1 MATDWEEYRKRII
14 GLGDTS
20 TRKSYYPDLQEK
32 IKALEES
39 QENIVSIYNAVSD
52 GIVVHAVNGEVVSL
66 NNRAKSIFNLCDTG
80 DNFIESKFNLLSVVD
95 NPNKLT
101 IGFSKAAKGGTSIL
115 ELNVIANSKTYE
127 IPVQFSTN
135 RISWNEQEMLI
146 SIIRDFSSRK
156 KYEKKLIEARE
167 NAENN
172 EERFRMLFNNM
183 NSAFAYHKIITNK
196 KGEPMNYE
204 FIEVNSQFEKITGLK
219 AEDVVGNNVL
229 DLFPDL
235 ESIWIEKYG
244 QVALKGESIEYTD
257 YVKELGK
264 YFSAKAYCPKIGYFA
279 VTFTDVT
286 DEIKS
291 KEALRISEERYNL
304 ALEAV
309 NDGVW
314 DWHIPSGKTYFDAR
328 YFTISGYKPNEFTH
342 DFSEWEKRIHPD
354 DLSKAKEA
362 IQSQLSIGS
371 QGFDIEFRF
380 KRKEGE
386 WMWIR
391 GRGKVVER
399 DVKGSP
405 IRMVGTHTDITDKKL
420 IEQEL
425 VDYKNNL
432 EFVVQERTEELEAT
446 NEELTSINE
455 ELLDKRNELEAAL
468 DKLKDAQNQL
478 VLSEKMASLGV
489 LTSGIAHEI
498 NNPINFI
505 SSGVIG
511 LEMEVN
517 QVVSAYKDYL
527 KCCQK
532 HDNPLF
538 TKLKTDI
545 EEQYNVKKSIS
556 NIPKLINSI
565 QTGVSRTI
573 SIIKGLRTFSRLDEE
588 SKTEA
593 SLSDLIKS
601 TLTILYNKYKNR
613 IDVKTELAPND
624 TIICYPGKMGQV
636 FLNILVNSIQ
646 AIKDEGEILI
656 KTKFDS
662 NKEMY
667 KISIID
673 NGEGMPNDIQQRIFD
688 PFFTTK
694 PVGEGTGLGLSIV
707 HGIVNDHNGRIKV
720 KSEVGN
726 GTEILLYLPKR

>member
-52 GIVVHAVNGEVVSL
+52 GIVIHTDSGEVVSL
-66 NNRAKSIFNLCDTG
+66 NNRAKSIFNLCDTEE
-80 DNFIESKFNLLSVVD
+80 NLITSKFNLLSVAD

-101 IGFSKAAKGGTSIL
+101 IGFSKAAKGGTSIV
-115 ELNVIANSKTYE
+115 ELNITADRKANE

-167 NAENN
+167 NAESN

-196 KGEPMNYE
+196 KGEPVNYE
-204 FIEVNSQFEKITGLK
+204 YIEVNSQFEKITGLK
-219 AEDVVGNNVL
+219 AEDVVGNKVL
-229 DLFPDL
+229 DLLPDL
-235 ESIWIEKYG
+235 EPIWIEMFG
-244 QVALKGESIEYTD
+244 QVALSGKAIEYTD
-257 YVKELGK
+257 YVNSFGK
-264 YFSAKAYCPKIGYFA
+264 YLRFKAYCPNKGFFA
-279 VTFTDVT
+279 LTFTDVT
-286 DEIKS
+286 DEIRS

-314 DWHIPSGKTYFDAR
+314 DWHIPTGRVFFDAR

-354 DLSKAKEA
+354 DLAKAKEA
-362 IQSQLSIGS
+362 IQSQLSTGS
-371 QGFDIEFRF
+371 QGIDIEFRF
-380 KRKEGE
+380 KRKEGD

-468 DKLKDAQNQL
+468 DKLKDAQKQM
-478 VLSEKMASLGV
+478 VL
-489 LTSGIAHEI
+489 
-498 NNPINFI
+498 
-505 SSGVIG
+505 
-511 LEMEVN
+511 
-517 QVVSAYKDYL
+517 
-527 KCCQK
+527 
-532 HDNPLF
+532 
-538 TKLKTDI
+538 
-545 EEQYNVKKSIS
+545 
-556 NIPKLINSI
+556 
-565 QTGVSRTI
+565 
-573 SIIKGLRTFSRLDEE
+573 
-588 SKTEA
+588 
-593 SLSDLIKS
+593 
-601 TLTILYNKYKNR
+601 
-613 IDVKTELAPND
+613 
-624 TIICYPGKMGQV
+624 
-636 FLNILVNSIQ
+636 
-646 AIKDEGEILI
+646 
-656 KTKFDS
+656 
-662 NKEMY
+662 
-667 KISIID
+667 
-673 NGEGMPNDIQQRIFD
+673 
-688 PFFTTK
+688 
-694 PVGEGTGLGLSIV
+694 
-707 HGIVNDHNGRIKV
+707 
-720 KSEVGN
+720 
-726 GTEILLYLPKR
+726 

>member
-52 GIVVHAVNGEVVSL
+52 GIVVHAVNGEIVSL
-66 NNRAKSIFNLCDTG
+66 NNRAKSIFNLCDTEETL
-80 DNFIESKFNLLSVVD
+80 ITSKFNLLSVVD

-101 IGFSKAAKGGTSIL
+101 IGFSKAAKGGTSIV
-115 ELNVIANSKTYE
+115 ELNITADRKANE

-167 NAENN
+167 NAESN

-196 KGEPMNYE
+196 KGEPVNYE
-204 FIEVNSQFEKITGLK
+204 YIEVNSQFEKITGLK
-219 AEDVVGNNVL
+219 AEDVVGNKVL
-229 DLFPDL
+229 DLLPDL
-235 ESIWIEKYG
+235 EPIWIEMFG
-244 QVALKGESIEYTD
+244 QVALSGKAIEYTD
-257 YVKELGK
+257 YVNSFGK
-264 YFSAKAYCPKIGYFA
+264 YLRFKAYCPNKGFFA
-279 VTFTDVT
+279 LTFTDVT
-286 DEIKS
+286 DEIRS

-309 NDGVW
+309 NEGLW

-354 DLSKAKEA
+354 DLAKVKAA
-362 IQSQLSIGS
+362 IQSQLSFGS

-380 KRKEGE
+380 KRKEGN

-391 GRGKVVER
+391 SRGKVVER

-405 IRMVGTHTDITDKKL
+405 IRMIGTHTDITDKKL

-468 DKLKDAQNQL
+468 DKLKDAQKQM

-517 QVVSAYKDYL
+517 QVVSAYQDYL

-538 TKLKTDI
+538 TKLKADI
-545 EEQYNVKKSIS
+545 EEQYNVKRSIS

-624 TIICYPGKMGQV
+624 TIICYPGKLGQV

-673 NGEGMPNDIQQRIFD
+673 NGEGMPNDIQQQIFD

-720 KSEVGN
+720 KSEVGK